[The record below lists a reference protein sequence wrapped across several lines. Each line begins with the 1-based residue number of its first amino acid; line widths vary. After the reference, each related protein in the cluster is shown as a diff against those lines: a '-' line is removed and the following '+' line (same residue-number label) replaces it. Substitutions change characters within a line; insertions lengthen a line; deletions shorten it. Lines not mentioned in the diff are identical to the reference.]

1 MPQIPWGV
9 RAVILTLVFLGSG
22 LLFLFFLIAISF
34 TFPGAGPPDHPMPE
48 PETSWVAIFGL
59 VATGLTSLTTLA
71 GLILGLQ
78 KERRES
84 RKSDLEARRLE
95 LELERA
101 DLELD
106 TLRKQR
112 SG

>member
-1 MPQIPWGV
+1 MRQIPWGV
-9 RAVILTLVFLGSG
+9 RAVVLTLVFLGSG
-22 LLFLFFLIAISF
+22 LLFLVFLIAINF
-34 TFPGAGPPDHPMPE
+34 TFPGAVGDPTPE

-59 VATGLTSLTTLA
+59 VATGLTSLATLA
-71 GLILGLQ
+71 GLILGIL

-112 SG
+112 AG